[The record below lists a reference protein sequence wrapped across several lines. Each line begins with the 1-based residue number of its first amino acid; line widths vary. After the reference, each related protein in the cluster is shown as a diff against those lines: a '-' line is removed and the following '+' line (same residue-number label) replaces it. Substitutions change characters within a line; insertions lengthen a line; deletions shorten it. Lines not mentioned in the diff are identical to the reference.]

1 MELILIPAAIASMG
15 AIAERM
21 SASVAVAAPREMDGC
36 RAGVGGAV
44 MGSEPLAE
52 LTARSEFDS
61 YVPDSN
67 SAKKA
72 VAPAGRQTAPSGS
85 SRSRKRNYF
94 QTFNRDTLD
103 HQKLPGGKGVFD
115 DSFSNGEAL
124 RRAKIEH
131 KNYLPKPSETHH
143 PNGTAH
149 GLIVPMADTKVS
161 QTARS
166 YRYLEKP
173 HTKQFVQ
180 DARTAGIAGGQAGS
194 SGPLGRVDTGTSIPQ
209 TKRNGDLMH
218 HRLGFRQGVFKQS
231 QNGVMA
237 SDRNIVIKREKRHSH
252 HPYERA
258 PRPDTDNQL
267 GAGAETQRGW
277 IHRIN
282 TEHDRESAGA
292 RIKVSEKTDTGIH
305 LARPFGQ
312 TANPSSA
319 TPTLDGLNESRA
331 LQHVTPHTYVRRAAD
346 QSEFLGTRAPKAPLV
361 SAIPEREGGTLELR
375 EQSFWLPNSG
385 HNFDGTVHARRAN
398 ETVFTSA

>member
-21 SASVAVAAPREMDGC
+21 SAGSAHKEQNGC
-36 RAGVGGAV
+36 RAGAMVFPTADV
-44 MGSEPLAE
+44 RAEPLAE
-52 LTARSEFDS
+52 LTTRSEFDS

-67 SAKKA
+67 PAEKA
-72 VAPAGRQTAPSGS
+72 VAPAGRQTLPSGS

-103 HQKLPGGKGVFD
+103 YQKFPGGRGVFD

-131 KNYLPKPSETHH
+131 ANYLPKPSETHH

-173 HTKQFVQ
+173 HTKEFIQ

-194 SGPLGRVDTGTSIPQ
+194 SGPSGRVNSGTSIPQ

-231 QNGVMA
+231 QNGVTA
-237 SDRNIVIKREKRHSH
+237 SDRNTVITREKRHSH
-252 HPYERA
+252 HPYGRVA
-258 PRPDTDNQL
+258 YPDTDNQL
-267 GAGAETQRGW
+267 GAGAEAQRGW

-282 TEHDRESAGA
+282 TEHDRESGGM
-292 RIKVSEKTDTGIH
+292 RTKVSEKTDTGIEM
-305 LARPFGQ
+305 ARPFGRI
-312 TANPSSA
+312 ANPASA
-319 TPTLDGLNESRA
+319 TPTLDGLNKSRA
-331 LQHVTPHTYVRRAAD
+331 LQHVTPHTYVHRPAD
-346 QSEFLGTRAPKAPLV
+346 QSEFLGTRAPKAPIV
-361 SAIPEREGGTLELR
+361 STIPGREDGTLALR
-375 EQSFWLPNSG
+375 ERSFSLPNSG

-398 ETVFTSA
+398 ETLFTAA